1 MKQPLI
7 MYEDKDFRLSEEY
20 ASIIQGLDNYFKSNY
35 TDGTDAVLNAEGLV
49 PVNLTQIKAKEY
61 SDWEAII
68 ADLND
73 LKVGYRAITSELRSF
88 YMLKQ
93 IDSLISLVRWAR
105 KDDFDFRTK
114 VRDFLFVDENPIT
127 IRECEQLHAMLQE
140 KFQSI
145 GLQGDVHS
153 NYHKWTQDRL
163 VPAQEIESTL
173 NHLFIQAKQQ
183 VMEKMFPDVEDVQ
196 VKVKIAHNIPFSAY
210 CDYVNETMI
219 INGDY
224 DYTYESLKH
233 LATHEVFPGHTTHLH
248 MREMEYKKGNIPAD
262 AALVITNTASSPI
275 FEGIGDNG
283 LDFIGWNESI
293 NDEISN
299 IIQIIKSISGIN
311 SSYQL
316 NELKKS
322 PDEIAQ
328 FLKEF
333 AFGQEEWIESRLRFM
348 SHPLRGPF
356 IYSYFRGYEGVRDVY
371 QGLSVSE
378 KPEFFDY
385 LYKNMLTLN
394 ELKKF
399 R

>member
-20 ASIIQGLDNYFKSNY
+20 ASIVQGLDNYFKSNY

-49 PVNLTQIKAKEY
+49 PVNLTQIKAREY

-73 LKVGYRAITSELRSF
+73 LKVGYRAITSELRSY

-93 IDSLISLVRWAR
+93 IDSLISLVRWSR

-114 VRDFLFVDENPIT
+114 VRGFLFVDENPIT
-127 IRECEQLHAMLQE
+127 LRECEQLHAMLQE

-145 GLQGDVHS
+145 GLRGDVHS

-183 VMEKMFPDVEDVQ
+183 VMEKMFPDIEDVQ

-293 NDEISN
+293 NDEIST
-299 IIQIIKSISGIN
+299 IIQIIKSVSGLN

-322 PDEIAQ
+322 PDEISQ

-356 IYSYFRGYEGVRDVY
+356 IYSYFRGYEGVREVY
-371 QGLSVSE
+371 KRLSANE

>member
-20 ASIIQGLDNYFKSNY
+20 ASIVQGLDNYFKSNY

-49 PVNLTQIKAKEY
+49 PVNLTQIKAREY

-73 LKVGYRAITSELRSF
+73 LKVGYRAITSELRSY

-93 IDSLISLVRWAR
+93 IDSLISLVRWSR

-114 VRDFLFVDENPIT
+114 VRGFLFVDENPIT
-127 IRECEQLHAMLQE
+127 RRECEQLHAMLQE

-145 GLQGDVHS
+145 GLRGDVHS

-183 VMEKMFPDVEDVQ
+183 VMEKMFPDIEDVQ

-293 NDEISN
+293 NDEIST

-322 PDEIAQ
+322 PDEISQ

-356 IYSYFRGYEGVRDVY
+356 IYSYFRGYEGVREVY
-371 QGLSVSE
+371 KRLSANE